1 VPTINSRRLA
11 IVPRRSAAESAA
23 ERRGTLAPDP
33 VDQVTTL
40 RTNKTGPQ
48 GGLRGKCSCA
58 FWMSEVVMVL
68 QLDPL
73 DHHFDPEDQ
82 APTLWISAN

>member
-1 VPTINSRRLA
+1 MPTINSRRLL
-11 IVPRRSAAESAA
+11 IVARRSAVDSAA

-33 VDQVTTL
+33 VDQVKALWTK
-40 RTNKTGPQ
+40 KTSPQ
-48 GGLRGKCSCA
+48 GGLDGKRICA
-58 FWMSEVVMVL
+58 LWMSEGLMVL

-73 DHHFDPEDQ
+73 DHPFDPEDQ